1 MVLAGESRRFAAQ
14 AVSTCG
20 EEIAKLEKNVIRKER
35 VMKKLLM
42 LVAIVMSVF
51 SVTACNTMQGAG
63 EDIERGG
70 EKIQDAA
77 DR

>member
-1 MVLAGESRRFAAQ
+1 
-14 AVSTCG
+14 
-20 EEIAKLEKNVIRKER
+20 
-35 VMKKLLM
+35 MKKLLILM
-42 LVAIVMSVF
+42 AVVMSVF